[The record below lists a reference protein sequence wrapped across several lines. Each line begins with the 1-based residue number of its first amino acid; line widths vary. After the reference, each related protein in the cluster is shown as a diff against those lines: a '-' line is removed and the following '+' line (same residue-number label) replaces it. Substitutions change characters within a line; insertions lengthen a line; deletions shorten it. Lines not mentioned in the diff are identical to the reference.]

1 MAYRF
6 NPPPNWP
13 IDDQNWTPPP
23 GWQPDPSWG
32 PAPEG
37 WNFWVDAD
45 APVTDDAT
53 HVAGTGEPGPA
64 EDAPDPVAPSA
75 PADPVGPASPVDPA
89 EDPAPV
95 ESGAET
101 AEYDGPDH
109 DAGLAQQA
117 PYETAEPA
125 DPALQ
130 EQPEDSSASYAAGAA
145 AGAGYGEQDYGPAAP
160 SYGDAAPS
168 DDQAAPAFGQESPY
182 QAYGPGSPAYGHGS
196 PGEYPGPG
204 SPAPGMD
211 SGSSW
216 TAATGPGD
224 APQKGIVARFW
235 WLGCI
240 VLFLVFVLIVAL
252 IGGILL
258 FGGDDETSGGDPTTT
273 ATQEDPTDE
282 ATQEEATAEETDE
295 ASPTEEA
302 TEEENEVVTPT
313 NLPTVDDSAEPID
326 IVSSNGAGTLAV
338 SMEWLPAEELPSQ
351 YGDTVT
357 PSDEGEYLVA
367 TANITVT
374 EGEMEFYSFFFEV
387 VTPYG
392 GSLSM
397 DSATY
402 ELEGSGLDL
411 SAPDTFSEGEE
422 YSIRMLFAPTRAG
435 GMELQYSNYTDVY
448 SWDVPA

>member
-13 IDDQNWTPPP
+13 IDDQDWTPPP

-37 WNFWVDAD
+37 WNFWVDAG
-45 APVTDDAT
+45 APVTDDAGSADGTDSADDAGPADHTDSVDHTDSADDAT
-53 HVAGTGEPGPA
+53 HVAGTGEPGA
-64 EDAPDPVAPSA
+64 Q
-75 PADPVGPASPVDPA
+75 
-89 EDPAPV
+89 
-95 ESGAET
+95 T
-101 AEYDGPDH
+101 AEYEGPDH
-109 DAGLAQQA
+109 DAGLEQPA

-125 DPALQ
+125 APAAQ
-130 EQPEDSSASYAAGAA
+130 EQPEDPSGSYSAGAA
-145 AGAGYGEQDYGPAAP
+145 AGAGYGEPGYGQAAP
-160 SYGDAAPS
+160 SYGQQSPS
-168 DDQAAPAFGQESPY
+168 SYGQQSPY
-182 QAYGPGSPAYGHGS
+182 HAYGQGSPAYGHGS

-204 SPAPGMD
+204 SPAPGME

-216 TAATGPGD
+216 TAATGPAG

-258 FGGDDETSGGDPTTT
+258 FGGNDETSGGDPTTT

-282 ATQEEATAEETDE
+282 ATQEEATDE

-313 NLPTVDDSAEPID
+313 NLPTVDDAAEPID

-392 GSLSM
+392 GTLSM

-422 YSIRMLFAPTRAG
+422 YTIRMLFAPTRAG
-435 GMELQYSNYTDVY
+435 GMELQYNNYTDVY